1 MPSQKSFGLLIEPP
15 SKTDYVAGD
24 GNLTG
29 EVINPTGDWLPFV
42 PVFEHQAPLFETNSC
57 ASQATMNALEGLYKA
72 LFGIEPNHSDRM
84 LAKGSGTDPK
94 RGNSPQKVAE
104 FFRKNW
110 SVLEEDWPM
119 AGVQTVEEY
128 YKEFPDLLYSK
139 AEIVRGEGVFGYEA
153 ITNPTK
159 LKLKEAL
166 TKGVVCISVAAWGK
180 DENDIYYKPSS
191 WRDNHYVWL
200 LKIKE
205 NGNYLVF
212 DSYDP
217 SIKEYRG
224 DAIPEIAYRYTL
236 NEKEVDWLI
245 TTLKAL
251 IKKIQDYLATKPA
264 PTNPELPPPFLKQN
278 ILNMMCLAIQKHE
291 GWIANPPSRSYR
303 NKNPFNL
310 VYVGQAKAT
319 KEPNGRF
326 CVFQTYEDGFNAGKQ
341 MILNAAMG
349 KSKIYHP
356 SDNLFDFFNKYAP
369 KSDNNDPIRYAEVV
383 AKAMGVNP
391 AKWRLKDL
399 L

>member
-1 MPSQKSFGLLIEPP
+1 MSEQKSFGLVIEPLAP
-15 SKTDYVAGD
+15 SDYVAGD
-24 GNLTG
+24 GQLTG
-29 EVINPTGDWLPFV
+29 EVINPSGDWLPFV

-57 ASQATMNALEGLYKA
+57 ASQATMNAIEGLYKC

-94 RGNSPQKVAE
+94 KGNSPQKVAE

-128 YKEFPDLLYSK
+128 YKQFPDLLYSK
-139 AEIVRGEGVFGYEA
+139 AEIVRGEGTFGYEA

-159 LKLKEAL
+159 LKLQDAL

-180 DENDIYYKPSS
+180 DENGIYYKPSS
-191 WRDNHYVWL
+191 WRDNHWVWL

-205 NGNYLVF
+205 NGNYLIF

-236 NEKEVDWLI
+236 NEKEI
-245 TTLKAL
+245 
-251 IKKIQDYLATKPA
+251 DYLIQIIQAIKDAIARLFPPKPA
-264 PTNPELPPPFLKQN
+264 PSELPPPFLKQN
-278 ILNMMCLAIQKHE
+278 ILNMMCKAIEKHE
-291 GWIANPPSRSYR
+291 GWILNPPSRSVR
-303 NKNPFNL
+303 NNNPGNL
-310 VYVGQAKAT
+310 VFVGQPGAT
-319 KEPNGRF
+319 KEANGRF
-326 CVFQTYEDGFNAGKQ
+326 AVFKTYNDGLNALKN
-341 MILNAAMG
+341 MILNGAKG
-349 KSKIYHP
+349 KSKVYFP

-369 KSDNNDPIRYAEVV
+369 SNDNNDPVRYAEVV
-383 AKAMGVNP
+383 AKAMGVN
-391 AKWRLKDL
+391 AARWRLKDL